1 VTFLDEQRI
10 QNNLLEKEFDK
21 IKVEEKKELDE
32 YRKRKMGKK
41 FF

>member
-1 VTFLDEQRI
+1 MTFLDEQRI